1 MVAAGAGPPGAP
13 STPARVNRPA
23 PLSVTIRSRLLLLV
37 LSVLLPG
44 LLGMVWL
51 IDSTFR
57 AEREANQRT
66 LRDTTRAL
74 SMVIDSEIGQ
84 RAMLAR
90 VLAQSRWLDDAPE
103 LGTQQMLAF
112 EQQARRALQGL
123 DGWIEL
129 RSATAVLLDTR
140 ETATSAPPPAAGGG
154 LELADLPLV
163 QPLRLDQGP
172 DKAYAAVVQPVVRR
186 GRLALNLVVT
196 MRPVELQRIIDAQA
210 LPRGWV
216 GTVLDNRG
224 TVVARQPGADSYIGR
239 SATPDLR
246 QRLTAGTEGLFE
258 SVSLDGH
265 RTAGYYSTSAHGW
278 TYLTAMPREQF
289 AGLVPAAVLQVIV
302 GSLLLLA
309 LAVAGALWVSRRIV
323 GPVHALKT
331 AAARMQAGQAVPYRT
346 TGLVECDEVAVA
358 LAEAAEAI
366 QHGRSDLERQVADA
380 VERTRQAE
388 QRVSQSQRVEALGRL
403 TGGVAHDFNNLLGVI
418 SNSAHLIERHPASAD
433 LQMPLA
439 ATLRAVEVGS
449 QLTQHLL
456 RFAGRRPV
464 RPQAVEL
471 GRYLPEL
478 QELMRSVLGRR
489 IEISVKVAPDTSPVR
504 VDPGELEL
512 ALINLALNAR
522 DAMPSGGELRLGAR
536 DADADDTEGL
546 PGAPQ
551 RRYVLITV
559 GDDGV
564 GIAPDVAARVFEPFF
579 TTKAVG
585 KGTGLGLSQVH
596 GFCVQ
601 AGGAARLA
609 STPGLG
615 TTVSLLLPASDG
627 DDPAGVLGKVSAA
640 ALPGIDGMKVLLV
653 EDNDELGDI
662 TSALLRSHG
671 ATVQCAGHAA
681 DALRLLQAQP
691 FIDVVLSDVVMPGDM
706 DGLAMARLIR
716 RHHPTVAVVLISGY
730 NTAAANSEF
739 TVLRKPCP
747 QEELLAALRDA
758 LALRARQGEGLPGDP
773 RPPASTG
780 P

>member
-1 MVAAGAGPPGAP
+1 M
-13 STPARVNRPA
+13 
-23 PLSVTIRSRLLLLV
+23 SVTIRSRLLLLV
-37 LSVLLPG
+37 LAVLLPG
-44 LLGMVWL
+44 LLGMAWL

-57 AEREANQRT
+57 AERAANERT
-66 LRDTTRAL
+66 LRDTSRAL
-74 SMVIDSEIGQ
+74 SLVIDSEIGL
-84 RAMLAR
+84 RATVAR
-90 VLAQSRWLDDAPE
+90 LLAQSRWLDEAPA
-103 LGTQQMLAF
+103 LTTQQLQAF
-112 EQQARRALQGL
+112 DLQARRALQGL

-129 RSATAVLLDTR
+129 RSASGVLLDTR
-140 ETATSAPPPAAGGG
+140 TSTASVPTVPPPTAGAG
-154 LELADLPLV
+154 ELADLPLV
-163 QPLRLDQGP
+163 QPLRLDQGA
-172 DKAYAAVVQPVVRR
+172 DKAYAAIVQPVQRQGAVV
-186 GRLALNLVVT
+186 LNLVVT
-196 MRPVELQRIIDAQA
+196 LRPIELQRIIDAQA
-210 LPRGWV
+210 LPPGWV
-216 GTVLDNRG
+216 GTVMDSRG
-224 TVVARQPGADSYIGR
+224 VVVARQPGAEAYIGR
-239 SATPDLR
+239 TATPDLR
-246 QRLTAGTEGLFE
+246 ARLASGTEGLFD
-258 SVSLDGH
+258 SVSLDGR
-265 RTAGYYSTSAHGW
+265 RTAGYFSTSPQGW
-278 TYLTAMPREQF
+278 TYLTAMPREQY

-302 GSLLLLA
+302 GALLLLG

-323 GPVHALKT
+323 GPVHELKT
-331 AAARMQAGQAVPYRT
+331 AAARMQSGQPVAYRA
-346 TGLVECDEVAVA
+346 TGIVECDEVAVA

-366 QHGRSDLERQVADA
+366 QHGRSDLERQVAEA

-418 SNSAHLIERHPASAD
+418 SNSAHLIERHPAATE

-489 IEISVKVAPDTSPVR
+489 IEISVKVAPDTAPVR

-536 DADADDTEGL
+536 MAEPADVEGL
-546 PGAPQ
+546 DGAPQ

-564 GIAPDVAARVFEPFF
+564 GIAPELAARVFEPFF

-601 AGGAARLA
+601 AGGQARLA

-615 TTVSLLLPASDG
+615 TTVSLLLPASEG
-627 DDPAGVLGKVSAA
+627 DDPEGGIATPSAAA
-640 ALPGIDGMKVLLV
+640 ALPGIEGIKVLLV
-653 EDNDELGDI
+653 EDNEELGDI
-662 TSALLRSHG
+662 TAALLRSHG
-671 ATVQCAGHAA
+671 AAVQRAGHAA
-681 DALRLLQAQP
+681 DALRLLEAQP
-691 FIDVVLSDVVMPGDM
+691 FIDVVLSDVVMPGDL
-706 DGLAMARLIR
+706 DGLGMARQVR
-716 RHHPTVAVVLISGY
+716 RRHPTVAVVLISGY
-730 NTAAANSEF
+730 NTAAALSEF

-747 QEELLAALRDA
+747 QDELLAALRDA
-758 LALRARQGEGLPGDP
+758 VAARPGGDASAGS
-773 RPPASTG
+773 PPAAA
-780 P
+780 